1 MAGKPTHAILH
12 DAGRVKA
19 AITILE
25 SLDSS
30 PEARRA
36 GQAAASDLN
45 ATLLTEL
52 LNGGRE
58 KGPSDGG

>member
-1 MAGKPTHAILH
+1 MPKPTHAILH
-12 DAGRVKA
+12 DADRIKA
-19 AITILE
+19 AIAILE
-25 SLDSS
+25 LLDSS

-52 LNGGRE
+52 LNGGRD
-58 KGPSDGG
+58 KGKEE